1 MDGEVT
7 SSVMAAMRDAAARAH
22 PAEACG
28 IFLGQ
33 SLGEGARITGF
44 LETLNVHPSP
54 RTHFEIDPAALIS
67 AHKAARAGDPQVLGY
82 FHSHPTGEAS
92 PSATDQAQSAGDGSI
107 WAIAG
112 RADIAFWRDD
122 LRGFHRI
129 TIAQI

>member
-7 SSVMAAMRDAAARAH
+7 SSVMAAMRDAAACAH

-28 IFLGQ
+28 ILLGQ
-33 SLGEGARITGF
+33 SLDESARITGF

-54 RTHFEIDPAALIS
+54 HTHFEIDPGALIA
-67 AHKAARAGDPQVLGY
+67 AHKEARTGGPQVLGY

-122 LRGFHRI
+122 PRGFQSLVF
-129 TIAQI
+129 TEN